1 MCGLLRKSQEDPGR
15 AREPIACLQVANVDV
30 VSHVWVGH
38 TCLKNM

>member
-1 MCGLLRKSQEDPGR
+1 MCGLLRKSQED
-15 AREPIACLQVANVDV
+15 LQVANVDV